1 LAELRALLKKGE
13 GVRIYAISIDT
24 PDESKKFAEEIA
36 SDGKGPVNFTL
47 LSDPGHRVIDAYGLR
62 DTNYDGKDY
71 EGIPHPAVYVI
82 DKTGRVAWMKVEEN
96 YRVRPT
102 NADIRAALDSMK

>member
-1 LAELRALLKKGE
+1 MKKGE
-13 GVRIYAISIDT
+13 DVKVYAISIDT
-24 PDESKKFAEEIA
+24 PAESKNFAEEIA
-36 SDGKGPVNFTL
+36 SDGKGPVDFPL

-71 EGIPHPAVYVI
+71 EGIPHPAVYVV

-102 NADIRAALDSMK
+102 NADIRAALNSMK